1 MPIDVTL
8 EDDGGLIITATGNF
22 TGEEMIAAAESLRQ
36 QGVTP
41 SDVAYELVDMRDSTP
56 IDHSEIVAQQ
66 LTAYVYVFIKINDKL
81 IIAIVANDDL
91 SYGLSRMWKA
101 RDQENDHRVMV
112 CRDLAEARA
121 WIASRLND

>member
-66 LTAYVYVFIKINDKL
+66 LTAYVYN
-81 IIAIVANDDL
+81 
-91 SYGLSRMWKA
+91 LSRSTTNSSSPSSPMTIYPMDCPACGKHETRRMTIVSWYAATSLRRA
-101 RDQENDHRVMV
+101 RG
-112 CRDLAEARA
+112 LPAA
-121 WIASRLND
+121 

>member
-41 SDVAYELVDMRDSTP
+41 SDVAYELVDMRDSMP

-66 LTAYVYVFIKINDKL
+66 LTA
-81 IIAIVANDDL
+81 
-91 SYGLSRMWKA
+91 
-101 RDQENDHRVMV
+101 
-112 CRDLAEARA
+112 
-121 WIASRLND
+121 